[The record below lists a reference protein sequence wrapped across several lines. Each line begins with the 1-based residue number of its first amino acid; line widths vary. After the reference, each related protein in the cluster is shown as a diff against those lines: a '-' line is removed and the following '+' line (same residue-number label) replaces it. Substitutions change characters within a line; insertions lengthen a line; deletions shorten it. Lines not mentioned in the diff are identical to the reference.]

1 MELDP
6 HEISHIRT
14 AAQKGLGNIDEIEIV
29 GSKIQDVKR
38 PFKKG
43 W

>member
-1 MELDP
+1 MGLDP

-14 AAQKGLGNIDEIEIV
+14 ANQKGIGNIDDIETV
-29 GSKIQDVKR
+29 GSSIEDVKR